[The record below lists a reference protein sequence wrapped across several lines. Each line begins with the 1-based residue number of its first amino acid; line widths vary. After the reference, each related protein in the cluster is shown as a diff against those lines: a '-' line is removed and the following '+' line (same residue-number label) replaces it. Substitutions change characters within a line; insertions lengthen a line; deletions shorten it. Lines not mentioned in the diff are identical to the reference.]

1 MCALLNISCY
11 LPRFQIESNRKRN
24 AIESALR
31 AHDRV
36 AKAEKQRLQQLN
48 TNSLFRG
55 MNVSG
60 GYNSFNLLTN
70 LSFGSGCRC
79 CYDPNG
85 DGGEYELLASMKRE
99 RQMSAIAAV
108 GVGGAVEDEETGSD
122 NNAGSDNDSDSDDE
136 FNYLLECDIP
146 ATDNYGDADG
156 DRTHGDYDDLQA
168 QRRADL
174 QNMAYHNEVAQYH
187 GYGVHRQMHPGRI
200 FAAAGYGSENND
212 RDKICPPGSVVHLYD
227 AHSSLSV
234 SLDICLDN
242 MAMRYGGTKF
252 VRGLGITSILY
263 ADGGDN
269 DWKRADLPML
279 LAIKSGRIVAWS
291 SGLRDFYRDRSQT
304 EVEDALVEQW
314 LDRAGVLHT
323 HPPPLDALCKI
334 RPEEDMLL
342 ANMRYLNGSGRGGMP
357 RQNNSEEVVDV
368 EDERFDCG
376 LVGCNKSF
384 YHEHVGVK
392 NDAQAG
398 VLVKES
404 QVVTSS
410 NDIVGY
416 EIYHP
421 FKNN

>member
-1 MCALLNISCY
+1 M
-11 LPRFQIESNRKRN
+11 ESNRKQN
-24 AIESALR
+24 AVQSALR

-36 AKAEKQRLQQLN
+36 AKVENQRRLQQLN
-48 TNSLFRG
+48 TNAPLFG
-55 MNVSG
+55 GKHGSG

-99 RQMSAIAAV
+99 REMNSTAAV
-108 GVGGAVEDEETGSD
+108 GVGGGAVDDEETGSID
-122 NNAGSDNDSDSDDE
+122 NAGSGNDSDSDDE

-146 ATDNYGDADG
+146 TTDNYGD
-156 DRTHGDYDDLQA
+156 DRIHGDYDDLQS

-174 QNMAYHNEVAQYH
+174 QNMAYHNEVARYH
-187 GYGVHRQMHPGRI
+187 GYGVHRQMHPKRI
-200 FAAAGYGSENND
+200 FAAAGYVSDNND
-212 RDKICPPGSVVHLYD
+212 RDKMCPPGSVVHLFD
-227 AHSSLSV
+227 AYSSLSV
-234 SLDICLDN
+234 SLDICLEN
-242 MAMRYGGTKF
+242 MAMRYRGTKF
-252 VRGLGITSILY
+252 VRGIGITSKLY
-263 ADGGDN
+263 AEGGDS
-269 DWKRADLPML
+269 DWKRGDLPML

-291 SGLRDFYRDRSQT
+291 SGLRDFYRYRNQT
-304 EVEDALVEQW
+304 QVEDALVEQW

-323 HPPPLDALCKI
+323 YPPPLDALCKI
-334 RPEEDMLL
+334 RPQEDVLL
-342 ANMRYLNGSGRGGMP
+342 ENTRSLNELGRGGLLH
-357 RQNNSEEVVDV
+357 RNNLEEVDV
-368 EDERFDCG
+368 EEERFDCG

-410 NDIVGY
+410 NNIVA
-416 EIYHP
+416 
-421 FKNN
+421 